1 MWEFYGEAPIYAQLM
16 ERVERRIVSGTLA
29 PGERLPSVRALALE
43 AGVNPNTVQKALTEL
58 ERGGLIYSQRTAG
71 HFVTRDPEKVAAVR
85 DRLARQETARFLARM
100 AELGLEREEIEGR
113 LRRQLNR
120 EEGEANGDS
129 VL

>member
-1 MWEFYGEAPIYAQLM
+1 MWEFHGEAPIHAQLM